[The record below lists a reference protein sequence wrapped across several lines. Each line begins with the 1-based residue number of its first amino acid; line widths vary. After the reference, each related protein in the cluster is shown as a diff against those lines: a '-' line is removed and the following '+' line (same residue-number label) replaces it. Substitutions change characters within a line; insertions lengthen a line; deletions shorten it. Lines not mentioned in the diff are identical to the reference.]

1 MRTADRSCGHRAL
14 WSAEPWSHDRDLMGS
29 GRDEHVLVDVHAA
42 ERRLV
47 DERRLDDVIDAL
59 NTLDHGK
66 DLGDVDAAAERPA
79 VAVLAAEQ
87 RMEERI
93 QRLDDAT
100 LDKARGLR
108 LCPYAPCGG
117 GGPPG

>member
-1 MRTADRSCGHRAL
+1 MVGRAM
-14 WSAEPWSHDRDLMGS
+14 SHDRDLMGS

-59 NTLDHGK
+59 NTLDYGK
-66 DLGDVDAAAERPA
+66 NLGDIDATAERPA
-79 VAVLAAEQ
+79 VALLAASQ
-87 RMEERI
+87 WMEELI

-100 LDKARGLR
+100 AHKARVLR
-108 LCPYAPCGG
+108 LGRMHLGG
-117 GGPPG
+117 NGDRQVNGR